1 MTNRGTDCI
10 LSLLLLQMEVIII
23 YNNFEDVPVIMSVPQ
38 VAEILGISAVSLY
51 KLIQKDKT
59 FPVVNI
65 GRRKTVPKEQLR
77 IWIDNNCKR

>member
-1 MTNRGTDCI
+1 
-10 LSLLLLQMEVIII
+10 MEVIII

>member
-1 MTNRGTDCI
+1 
-10 LSLLLLQMEVIII
+10 MEVIII
-23 YNNFEDVPVIMSVPQ
+23 YNNFEDVPIIMSVPQ

-59 FPVVNI
+59 FPVINI

-77 IWIDNNCKR
+77 IWIENNCKR

>member
-1 MTNRGTDCI
+1 
-10 LSLLLLQMEVIII
+10 MEVIKI
-23 YNNFEDVPVIMSVPQ
+23 YNNFEDVPIIMSVPQ

-59 FPVVNI
+59 FPVINI

>member
-1 MTNRGTDCI
+1 
-10 LSLLLLQMEVIII
+10 MEVIKI
-23 YNNFEDVPVIMSVPQ
+23 YNNFEDVPIIMSVSQ

-59 FPVVNI
+59 FPVINI